1 MSVFGLLKRIIKPV
15 TDIIDKAVTD
25 KDMAKQLKHDIEM
38 TLSESLDKE
47 LEAQRDIIVA
57 EAQGESWLQ
66 RSWRPITMLSFLV
79 LLFIYWL
86 GLAPEY
92 VVQSEQAMNQVFQ
105 LLQIGIGGYIVG
117 RSGEKIMQNYKRGKE
132 S

>member
-47 LEAQRDIIVA
+47 LEARRDIIVA
-57 EAQGESWLQ
+57 QAQGESWLQ

-86 GLAPEY
+86 GLAPEN

-117 RSGEKIMQNYKRGKE
+117 RSGEKIMQNYKNGKQ

>member
-47 LEAQRDIIVA
+47 LEARRDIIVA

-117 RSGEKIMQNYKRGKE
+117 RSGEKIMQNYKNGKQ

>member
-47 LEAQRDIIVA
+47 LEARRDIIVA